1 VLLAAFR
8 LAFLLGKTLSEM
20 DMTWDEFIYWQ
31 AYLRIEPPE
40 ESDNI
45 RNAALMA
52 TITNMSGRSLRDGK
66 RVTVDDFL
74 GRKPQSM
81 EEQIAFFKTLGDEK
95 K

>member
-1 VLLAAFR
+1 MLLAAFR

-81 EEQIAFFKTLGDEK
+81 EEQIAFFKTLGNEK

>member
-1 VLLAAFR
+1 MLLAAFR

-81 EEQIAFFKTLGDEK
+81 EEQIAFFKTLGDEA
-95 K
+95 